1 MATDGQ
7 KVVVGPTATTTP
19 APLGLGLR
27 LRPPALARADRRA
40 DGLAAPRGDGQDA
53 GERRRRER
61 LVRRLRAAAGDLV
74 ALGAPRHK
82 TDAGAVYVF
91 RTSDGGVTYGQ
102 VAKVAH
108 PAIADGTCAATCSGY
123 SCDTWFNAGYACST
137 LEGTFGC
144 DCSGCSCGAGYL
156 FGWSVAL
163 AGDRLVVGAGCPAWW
178 IMGLCD
184 YANAAIV
191 FRTADNGASW
201 THLATLTAADAG
213 PDTRF
218 GSAVAAAGT
227 VVAVGAPHD
236 DGGGGLLSGAVYLF
250 ATSDNGATWAQQ
262 TAKLKAA
269 DAAAYDTF
277 GISVATDGAT
287 VLAGAYGD
295 GNAGSDGQNNPV
307 GAVGAVYVYRASDG
321 AQLAKLTASDAAT
334 GDMFGFSVAIEGS
347 TVAIG
352 ARGDGSNAGAVY
364 LYDTATWAETAKLAA
379 ADAAAGDLFGYS
391 LSLSG
396 DGLAVGAMGDD
407 GAAGSVYLFRT
418 DGTTWA
424 QYDEVT
430 SGDAA
435 AGNVLGYSVALSGD
449 RVVSGAPNEDELAD
463 NACAAYAFVPAPT
476 PQPSP
481 APPPPPTPRPS
492 ACRAAADARRRPADA
507 GAQRAPVV
515 AADAGAQRAADP
527 ETDADPDAPAV
538 AGTHAEAI
546 IPADAQADALA
557 LAAPDPETDAGP
569 DARARRSDG
578 RAGLRTDASPDAQP
592 DAEADASARSSPR
605 RRRPRRLP
613 RPARPRRDPP
623 WRRRPR
629 PRRGRRR
636 ARRRRPY
643 AGPHDAPAVAAA
655 DARAVAAADAAADA
669 RAVVGP
675 DARADA
681 GVRPLLPRRH
691 VRRGRRRA
699 LHALRRG
706 LLPARPPAGEL
717 PAVRARHL
725 QHGARLGQLP
735 PLRGGQ
741 VRGDGLAELL
751 ALRPG
756 PAREPAARRDRR
768 LRRLR
773 ARQLLAA
780 GPLLRDVP
788 RGLILARPRDVPA
801 VRAGHV
807 QRRRRR
813 DGVRQVPE
821 RPLPVRARAARGG
834 PARRVAP
841 PS

>member
-1 MATDGQ
+1 MLASDG
-7 KVVVGPTATTTP
+7 
-19 APLGLGLR
+19 
-27 LRPPALARADRRA
+27 
-40 DGLAAPRGDGQDA
+40 AASDWFG
-53 GERRRRER
+53 
-61 LVRRLRAAAGDLV
+61 VSVAAAGDLV

-108 PAIADGTCAATCSGY
+108 PAIADGACAASCFEN
-123 SCDTWFNAGYACST
+123 SCDTWFNSGYACAT
-137 LEGTFGC
+137 LEGTYGC

-218 GSAVAAAGT
+218 GSAAAAAGT

-236 DGGGGLLSGAVYLF
+236 DGGGGLQSGAVYLF
-250 ATSDNGATWAQQ
+250 ATSDNGATWAQ

-269 DAAAYDTF
+269 DAAAYDMF

-287 VLAGAYGD
+287 VVAGAYGD

-321 AQLAKLTASDAAT
+321 AQLAKLTAGDAAT

-463 NACAAYAFVPAPT
+463 NAGAAYAFVPAPT

-481 APPPPPTPRPS
+481 APSPPPTPRPS
-492 ACRAAADARRRPADA
+492 AQPSPRPTPAPSVRPTPAPSARPSSRPTPAPSARPTPKPTPTPTPRPSPVPTPKPSFQPTPKPTHSPSPRPTPKPTPDPTPVPGDPTA
-507 GAQRAPVV
+507 APVFAPTPRPTPNPTPKPTPAPTPKPSPAPTPAPTPRPSPAPTPGPSV
-515 AADAGAQRAADP
+515 AP
-527 ETDADPDAPAV
+527 TPAP
-538 AGTHAEAI
+538 
-546 IPADAQADALA
+546 
-557 LAAPDPETDAGP
+557 
-569 DARARRSDG
+569 
-578 RAGLRTDASPDAQP
+578 SPRP
-592 DAEADASARSSPR
+592 TMPRASAMRTSTSSQTKR
-605 RRRPRRLP
+605 RMKK
-613 RPARPRRDPP
+613 
-623 WRRRPR
+623 
-629 PRRGRRR
+629 
-636 ARRRRPY
+636 
-643 AGPHDAPAVAAA
+643 
-655 DARAVAAADAAADA
+655 
-669 RAVVGP
+669 
-675 DARADA
+675 
-681 GVRPLLPRRH
+681 
-691 VRRGRRRA
+691 
-699 LHALRRG
+699 
-706 LLPARPPAGEL
+706 
-717 PAVRARHL
+717 
-725 QHGARLGQLP
+725 
-735 PLRGGQ
+735 
-741 VRGDGLAELL
+741 
-751 ALRPG
+751 
-756 PAREPAARRDRR
+756 AARTT
-768 LRRLR
+768 
-773 ARQLLAA
+773 
-780 GPLLRDVP
+780 GS
-788 RGLILARPRDVPA
+788 GSGKLI
-801 VRAGHV
+801 
-807 QRRRRR
+807 
-813 DGVRQVPE
+813 
-821 RPLPVRARAARGG
+821 
-834 PARRVAP
+834 
-841 PS
+841 